1 MMAEH
6 CIYLLDWTKAGGR
19 MYVGKTN
26 DLKRRLP
33 ALRRSRNAVGAA
45 FRKRGD
51 PEVVILH
58 RCELRAEVF
67 VLEAYEIH
75 HRGTLAP
82 GGYNI
87 KGGAEGRTVEQ
98 VEAWIYCPGFL
109 EGFSPA
115 ALKAW
120 RWFVR
125 GSDAKVSGN
134 RS

>member
-1 MMAEH
+1 M
-6 CIYLLDWTKAGGR
+6 
-19 MYVGKTN
+19 
-26 DLKRRLP
+26 
-33 ALRRSRNAVGAA
+33 
-45 FRKRGD
+45 
-51 PEVVILH
+51 ILH

-98 VEAWIYCPGFL
+98 VEAWIHCPGFL

-125 GSDAKVSGN
+125 GE
-134 RS
+134 